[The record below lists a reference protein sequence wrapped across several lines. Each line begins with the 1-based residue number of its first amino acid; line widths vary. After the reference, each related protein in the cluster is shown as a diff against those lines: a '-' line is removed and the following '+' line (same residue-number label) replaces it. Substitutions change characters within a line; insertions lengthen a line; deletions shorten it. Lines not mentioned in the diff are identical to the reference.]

1 MPVEGALGLRYRT
14 GRGLRAAKCPRIL
27 LLNYSYVKCL
37 SFVRSLDWTPETRA
51 VLTFM
56 SRPKD
61 VKNAKFCA
69 ESKMVASGVSE
80 TGSMGSQF
88 QRF

>member
-1 MPVEGALGLRYRT
+1 MKAAVIEKASLLNVSSSVYRT

-37 SFVRSLDWTPETRA
+37 SIVRSLDWTPETRA

-69 ESKMVASGVSE
+69 ESNGCVG
-80 TGSMGSQF
+80 GF
-88 QRF
+88 